1 MELWQPTNPKRAAQQ
16 MTARRHRCEELY
28 GHLHGEAKSAMEV
41 ACARASRGQGNRNSS
56 SKGRQRSG
64 QQELEQQL
72 EGPPQRHNCHSL
84 LPKQQNSSKD
94 RRSASLRHNNH
105 SASLRA
111 AEQLRHVS
119 YRSTTRA
126 RRHAPVALTVQQRGD
141 AAQMICAAA
150 AAAATTGD
158 SRQMAAATKQQ
169 QQGRVGRPLPQ
180 QSSNNRGEQADGCR
194 NTAAGDTDGRGCGM
208 LRHRVTAPRSRSGSA
223 MATDSGWFAGSPC
236 DIAIHSFHGDGMVR
250 GARRGD
256 GQSQQF
262 GTGCGPSGCRT
273 PTNAAAPHRKQAEL
287 QQRRA
292 ALKS

>member
-1 MELWQPTNPKRAAQQ
+1 MREPPEGRATGTRAA
-16 MTARRHRCEELY
+16 
-28 GHLHGEAKSAMEV
+28 
-41 ACARASRGQGNRNSS
+41 RAARGQANRNSS
-56 SKGRQRSG
+56 SNLKGRRSDTM
-64 QQELEQQL
+64 
-72 EGPPQRHNCHSL
+72 

-223 MATDSGWFAGSPC
+223 MATGLR
-236 DIAIHSFHGDGMVR
+236 MVR
-250 GARRGD
+250 GI
-256 GQSQQF
+256 
-262 GTGCGPSGCRT
+262 
-273 PTNAAAPHRKQAEL
+273 
-287 QQRRA
+287 
-292 ALKS
+292 AL